1 MGETTL
7 SQWDKLIVDI
17 LSKDAGLRFD
27 DLYKALVKI
36 GYTPSQPKG
45 GGSHY
50 TFRKSGCMP
59 ITLPKHVPIKKAYL
73 NLVSDAVKAYLE
85 VEQNG

>member
-1 MGETTL
+1 M
-7 SQWDKLIVDI
+7 SQWEKLITEI
-17 LSKDAGLRFD
+17 LKKDAGLRFD

-50 TFRKSGCMP
+50 TFRKTGCMP
-59 ITLPKHVPIKKAYL
+59 ITLPRHAPMKTAYI
-73 NLVSDAVKAYLE
+73 NLVSDTVRAYLKE
-85 VEQNG
+85 EQDG